1 MYQKNVNCL
10 TNTIDRLEYTKRV
23 LNNGLACVTNTKQKR
38 SFCMYESDGA
48 AAGGALLA
56 ALLIPLI
63 ICLVVFLFMMVCYWK
78 IAAKAG
84 YSGALSLLLLIPIV
98 NIIVFIVFAFSKWPV
113 LQELEQRRMQ
123 GGFPPNVPM
132 GASHPPRY

>member
-1 MYQKNVNCL
+1 MYPSSP
-10 TNTIDRLEYTKRV
+10 TDS
-23 LNNGLACVTNTKQKR
+23 GA
-38 SFCMYESDGA
+38 GA
-48 AAGGALLA
+48 AAGGAILI
-56 ALLIPLI
+56 ALLIPLLI
-63 ICLVVFLFMMVCYWK
+63 GLAVWIFMMVCYWK

-123 GGFPPNVPM
+123 GGFPPNVPV
-132 GASHPPRY
+132 GAPYPPQQYP